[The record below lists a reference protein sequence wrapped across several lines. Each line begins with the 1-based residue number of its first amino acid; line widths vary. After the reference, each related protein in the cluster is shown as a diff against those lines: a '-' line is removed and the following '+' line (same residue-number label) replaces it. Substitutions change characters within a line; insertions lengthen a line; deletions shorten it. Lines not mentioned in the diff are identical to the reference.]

1 MLKQLHPVAGAL
13 ALATISSFW
22 LATVF
27 SELFGTPALVNTVK
41 TSIPWGFLLLI
52 PALAAAGGSG
62 FNLARGWQ
70 SGLVGAK
77 IKRMPIIAANG
88 LLILIPCALFLAAK
102 AKSGEFDGVF
112 YAVQVVEIIVG
123 GINITLL
130 GLNMRDGFKI
140 SGRLGHQREPLTLIA
155 KERLVGSD
163 IMTLRLR
170 QGGLQYKA
178 GQYAFFKLDDVAGDP
193 RGQTRCFS
201 LASSPTEQDTILIS
215 TRIGSSA
222 YKQKLGL
229 LQQGGQ
235 ILAWEP
241 SGEFVLHDDYSRPA
255 IFLSGGI
262 GVTPFRSMIKY
273 ATDKVLPLK
282 IVFFNSNSDE
292 RRILYREEFDR
303 WRLENKNLTVV
314 YTLTREV
321 RSEWKGERGRIDKA
335 MITRHAGDISRAIFY
350 VCGPSGMVRTIQ
362 DLLYDDLH
370 MPRERVKLEEF
381 AGY

>member
-13 ALATISSFW
+13 ALATISTFW
-22 LATVF
+22 LATVL
-27 SELFGTPALVNTVK
+27 SELFGTPAQVTTVK
-41 TSIPWGFLLLI
+41 TAIPWGFLLLI

-62 FNLARGWQ
+62 FRLAKGWQ

-88 LLILIPCALFLAAK
+88 LLVLIPCALFLASK
-102 AKSGEFDGVF
+102 AKTGEFDAVF
-112 YAVQVVEIIVG
+112 YAIQVVELIVG

-140 SGRLGHQREPLTLIA
+140 SGRLGHQGEPLTLIG
-155 KERLVGSD
+155 KDRLIGSD
-163 IMTLRLR
+163 IMTFRLEPGR
-170 QGGLQYKA
+170 LEYKA
-178 GQYAFFKLDDVAGDP
+178 GQYAFFKLEDMVGDP

-201 LASSPTEQDTILIS
+201 LASSPTEQDTIVIS
-215 TRIGSSA
+215 TRIGSSV
-222 YKQKLGL
+222 YKQKLAAL
-229 LQQGGQ
+229 EQGER

-241 SGEFVLHDDYSRPA
+241 SGDFVLHDDHSKPA
-255 IFLSGGI
+255 ILLSGGI

-282 IVFFNSNSDE
+282 IVFINSNSDE
-292 RRILYREEFDR
+292 SRFLYREEFDR
-303 WRLENKNLTVV
+303 WSRENKYLSVV

-321 RSEWKGERGRIDKA
+321 PDGWKGDRGRIDKA

-350 VCGPSGMVRTIQ
+350 VCGPSRMVQNAQ
-362 DLLYDDLH
+362 DLLCND
-370 MPRERVKLEEF
+370 MQIPRERVKTEEF
-381 AGY
+381 TGY